1 MIISIEFFMVN
12 VCMFF
17 CVKLSRKKKQT
28 IDQNMKRKWKEALS
42 MCLPEVWYSFY
53 SVDGKQVRMK
63 IKKATLKTN
72 EQVLVEMMFLHQQH
86 WHKEKWRNELYGKE
100 TLKDAMISGEDII
113 IWGLP

>member
-1 MIISIEFFMVN
+1 MYVFLREAVE
-12 VCMFF
+12 
-17 CVKLSRKKKQT
+17 KKKQT

-53 SVDGKQVRMK
+53 SVDGKQVRMN

-86 WHKEKWRNELYGKE
+86 WQKK
-100 TLKDAMISGEDII
+100 SGEMSYTEKKL
-113 IWGLP
+113 WKMQWFLAKT